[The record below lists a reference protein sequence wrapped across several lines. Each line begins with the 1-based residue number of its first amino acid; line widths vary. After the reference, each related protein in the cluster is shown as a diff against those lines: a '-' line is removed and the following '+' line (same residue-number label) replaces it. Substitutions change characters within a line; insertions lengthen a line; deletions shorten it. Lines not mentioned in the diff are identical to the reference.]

1 MSISRPSYNAETG
14 MPLTPTRLR
23 AQPSNDL
30 RVAFNQFL
38 TLSAREEFARK
49 RLVIPL
55 FSRYQVA
62 LDLGD
67 GGSVSGV
74 DTLKDAS
81 YSEMIH
87 TVHRQVFLL
96 KKDIAKPRF
105 MDTGLELGG
114 FNIEF
119 EKPSDRKLIVGLPL
133 FAQNFPGSVEL
144 YTRIPKSMLLGR
156 SALEDAYSRLEMK
169 MDSNVQDSAPIGMHV
184 RDMTLLHR
192 YPKLNTQLNK

>member
-30 RVAFNQFL
+30 RIAFNQFL
-38 TLSAREEFARK
+38 TLPAREEFARK

-55 FSRYQVA
+55 FSRSEVA

-67 GGSVSGV
+67 GGAVTGV

-81 YSEMIH
+81 YNEMIH
-87 TVHRQVFLL
+87 TVHRQVFPL

-105 MDTGLELGG
+105 MDAGLELGG
-114 FNIEF
+114 FSIKF
-119 EKPSDRKLIVGLPL
+119 ETLSDRKSIVGLPL
-133 FAQNFPGSVEL
+133 FDQNFAGSVEL
-144 YTRIPKSMLLGR
+144 YTRIPNAMLLGR
-156 SALEDAYSRLEMK
+156 SALDDAYRTLQMK
-169 MDSNVQDSAPIGMHV
+169 MDSNVEESAPIGMHV

-192 YPKLNTQLNK
+192 YPKLNARLNR